1 MVGSTA
7 LSTRLDP
14 EELRELL
21 SEYHAR
27 VTEATARHG
36 RFVARYMGDGVL
48 AYFGWPTADE
58 SDAERAVRA
67 GLAIIEAV
75 RSTRSSARSRIRPG
89 SRAMTR
95 CRGNPRNLPPS
106 WRREGV
112 RRTVPLARMSRGRA
126 PGIDIGVCLGL
137 SLGPPAI
144 AGVQS
149 KRGGSSPTLQRI
161 CNLQGGRRLRGC
173 RRCGRYRSAHGRR
186 ADSNSPRKT
195 GAVSMASD
203 VRTAAD
209 GNFAVSIYR
218 MLDRARRCHARPLRS
233 GTTACCGASPINSAV
248 RFATASAAASNT
260 ASAEWT

>member
-1 MVGSTA
+1 MFCDMVGSTA

-106 WRREGV
+106 WRRC
-112 RRTVPLARMSRGRA
+112 SRPRKE
-126 PGIDIGVCLGL
+126 LGL
-137 SLGPPAI
+137 LREMMSLPVPVGTPALGFSPQRKMEKVFAALCRWLECL
-144 AGVQS
+144 AG
-149 KRGGSSPTLQRI
+149 
-161 CNLQGGRRLRGC
+161 
-173 RRCGRYRSAHGRR
+173 
-186 ADSNSPRKT
+186 
-195 GAVSMASD
+195 
-203 VRTAAD
+203 
-209 GNFAVSIYR
+209 
-218 MLDRARRCHARPLRS
+218 ARPVS
-233 GTTACCGASPINSAV
+233 T
-248 RFATASAAASNT
+248 
-260 ASAEWT
+260 